1 MDKEYDFLPCSVS
14 KLTDYLAEALHE
26 ELSDRY
32 PDGSEIAP
40 APKDRILYSRACGI
54 TALALTLL
62 LNETSPNKSLSWRV
76 VRVEPEH
83 TPQAP
88 GSTPTSHCYV
98 QGIDSEGLPQVA
110 IDPTWGQ
117 FLLKSPEELQDIVEG
132 ELPPQRI
139 MVWNVADTE
148 TAIVEAT
155 TTRPK
160 LNQDYKNLWD
170 SAHAQPFKHIPYSRI
185 QYQARRIAK
194 NILETIKRPK

>member
-26 ELSDRY
+26 ELSDPY

-62 LNETSPNKSLSWRV
+62 LSETSPSEDLSWQV
-76 VRVEPEH
+76 VRVKPEH

-88 GSTPTSHCYV
+88 ESTPTSHCYV

-117 FLLKSPEELQDIVEG
+117 FLLESPEELQDIVEG

-139 MVWNVADTE
+139 MAWIIDDTE
-148 TAIVEAT
+148 SAVAEAAT
-155 TTRPK
+155 NRPD
-160 LNQDYKNLWD
+160 LVQAYQELWD
-170 SAHAQPFKHIPYSRI
+170 PAHAEPFEHPSYLRMWH
-185 QYQARRIAK
+185 QVRRITENMLK
-194 NILETIKRPK
+194 TTKKT